1 MLPVLED
8 VIDPPDLSH
17 AQPAFDQLHRM
28 NFIDMPDDDGELTE
42 EGQIAARL
50 GIDLI
55 LSKLVLNGVR
65 LGVGREAV
73 AMAAALSMQQTP
85 FRRTSPYVHC
95 AAEMHEILS
104 LTMRGQDFFD
114 AGLYSGPLMLL
125 RVRWRGGS

>member
-73 AMAAALSMQQTP
+73 VNCFVLP
-85 FRRTSPYVHC
+85 VFCSP
-95 AAEMHEILS
+95 
-104 LTMRGQDFFD
+104 
-114 AGLYSGPLMLL
+114 
-125 RVRWRGGS
+125 